1 MIPVIPRSIFLWL
14 DVNLPGTIFLRESLY
29 GYAAMLTSHAV
40 TMGIFFGLILMMD
53 LRLVGVGSRRS
64 SFSELQK
71 SLFPWQMIFMVLSSI
86 TGILLLYSQPMRYY
100 GKVFFWM
107 KMGAIALA
115 GLNAL
120 AFHLTAYRSVAAW
133 DTDLKTPAAAKFAGV
148 ASIVLWAL
156 VLMFGRLT
164 AYEWLTYQYFDF

>member
-14 DVNLPGTIFLRESLY
+14 DANLPGSIYLRESIY
-29 GYAAMLTSHAV
+29 GYAFMLTSHAV

-71 SLFPWQMIFMVLSSI
+71 SLFPWQMIFLFLSSI
-86 TGILLLYSQPMRYY
+86 SGILLLYSQPMRYY
-100 GKVFFWM
+100 GKAFFWM
-107 KMGAIALA
+107 KMGVMALA

-133 DTDLKTPAAAKFAGV
+133 DTALKTPAAAKFAGI